1 MFSTGLQFSE
11 LKWRKARRSLGNG
24 ECVEVASLETAR
36 VAVRDSKMPAGA
48 VVLYSAPEWR
58 SFLADIKGRAPEV

>member
-1 MFSTGLQFSE
+1 MFSTELQFSK

-24 ECVEVASLETAR
+24 ECVEVAPMAGR
-36 VAVRDSKMPAGA
+36 VIVRDSKMPAGA

-58 SFLADIKGRAPEV
+58 SFLAEIKGSTPEV